1 MYVWKDLTNFN
12 TNGQR
17 DYWIWLGENIK
28 EFFYGVGVPITI
40 ITIYMIAHIFAQWK
54 SSRDFVLLSVE
65 NVFALNVIITFLILV
80 FLGINRGEVTR
91 LWIFLAVFFQVP
103 ASIFMAKHVKINI
116 PFYLVT
122 CTLAV
127 QSIITLHR
135 IGFIIP

>member
-1 MYVWKDLTNFN
+1 MTV
-12 TNGQR
+12 R
-17 DYWIWLGENIK
+17 
-28 EFFYGVGVPITI
+28 
-40 ITIYMIAHIFAQWK
+40 IFAQWK
-54 SSRDFVLLSVE
+54 ATRDFVLWSVE
-65 NVFALNVIITFLILV
+65 NVFAMSVIITFLILV

-103 ASIFMAKHVKINI
+103 ASIFMAKYVKSNI

-122 CTLAV
+122 GTLAV